1 MSEVARPNPGQEI
14 GDQVARLRQ
23 MWADAFNQQDAEELV
38 SFYAEDAVMLPP
50 NAPAAI
56 GSAAIRELVKRMFS
70 AGVYDLRI
78 TQKQVEYTGPLAVE
92 IATYTLKIHTGQ
104 NGVRNESGRLVTT
117 WRRAANGEF
126 QITIS
131 VWSASADA

>member
-1 MSEVARPNPGQEI
+1 MSDVARPSPGREI

-23 MWADAFNQQDAEELV
+23 MWSDAFNQRDAEQLV

-56 GSAAIRELVKRMFS
+56 GAAAIRELVKKMFS
-70 AGVYDLRI
+70 IGVCDLRI
-78 TQKQVEYTGPLAVE
+78 QQKQVEYTGPLAVE
-92 IATYTLKIHTGQ
+92 IAAYTWKIPSGK
-104 NGVRNESGRLVTT
+104 NAVRNEAGRLVTT

-131 VWSASADA
+131 VWSDSAEA